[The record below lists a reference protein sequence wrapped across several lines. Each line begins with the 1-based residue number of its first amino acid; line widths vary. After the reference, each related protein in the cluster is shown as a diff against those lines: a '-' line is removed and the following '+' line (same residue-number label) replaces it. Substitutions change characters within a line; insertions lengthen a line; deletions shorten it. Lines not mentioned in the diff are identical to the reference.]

1 METYMTTQ
9 QQDIQIVDIE
19 AELTRL
25 WESRHE
31 KDHIKACLCTL
42 LVYADNRT
50 RMVSLQQIVQSL
62 IEKFPCR
69 IIYILGDKAI
79 QENYLHVTVS
89 NAITGKGNVSI
100 ACDQISIDAS
110 MTQMSRVP
118 FIVLPHLVPD
128 LPIYLLWGV
137 DPTKENDILP
147 KLQKFATR
155 LVFDSS
161 CIDDIQAFSRR
172 MLSLID
178 SQQKLDFMDINWAR
192 LHGWRQA
199 LSQVFDSP
207 TKSEQLRLSKEIEI
221 RFNDKKDQSF
231 LHNEMQAIYLVG
243 WLAAQ
248 MRWKFVFQEKGNEA
262 RILNYANGVNNFTVK
277 LIPQINPNLQPGA
290 ILQVDVAS
298 TDDNFF
304 NLSPMANLPKV
315 MVHVSSLEKCE
326 LPFTVSLPQIK
337 RGSSIIKA
345 ILYFETSA
353 HYRHMLQSIGQIQ

>member
-1 METYMTTQ
+1 MTTQ
-9 QQDIQIVDIE
+9 QEEIQIVDIE

-42 LVYADNRT
+42 VVYSDSQTHMA
-50 RMVSLQQIVQSL
+50 SLQKIVHSF

-69 IIYILGDKAI
+69 IIYIQANKSA
-79 QENYLHVTVS
+79 QENYLHVSVS

-110 MTQMSRVP
+110 MNYMQRVP

-137 DPTKENDILP
+137 DPTIENDILP
-147 KLQKFATR
+147 QLKKFATR

-161 CIDDIQAFSRR
+161 CIDDVHAFSQR
-172 MLSLID
+172 MLKLIE

-192 LHGWRQA
+192 LYGWRQA
-199 LSQVFDSP
+199 LSQVFDTP
-207 TKSEQLRLSKEIEI
+207 EKSEQLRRSKEIEI
-221 RFNDKKDQSF
+221 RYNDKKDDCV
-231 LHNEMQAIYLVG
+231 LHNEIQAIYFQG
-243 WLAAQ
+243 WIAAQ
-248 MRWKFVFQEKGNEA
+248 MQWKFISQKKENGVS
-262 RILNYANGVNNFTVK
+262 ILNYFNGAENFTIK
-277 LIPQINPNLQPGA
+277 LIPQMNPDLPTGT
-290 ILQVDVAS
+290 LMQVDIA
-298 TDDNFF
+298 TFDDNFF

-315 MVHVSSLEKCE
+315 MVHVSSLDKCE
-326 LPFTVSLPQIK
+326 LPFTISLPNIK
-337 RGSSIIKA
+337 RGSFIIKA

-353 HYRHMLQSIGQIQ
+353 HYRHMLQTI

>member
-1 METYMTTQ
+1 MTTQ
-9 QQDIQIVDIE
+9 QEDIQIVDIE
-19 AELTRL
+19 AELARL
-25 WESRHE
+25 WDSRNE

-42 LVYADNRT
+42 LVYSDNKT
-50 RMVSLQQIVQSL
+50 HMASLQQIVQSL

-69 IIYILGDKAI
+69 IIFIQGDKTT
-79 QENYLHVTVS
+79 QQNYLHVNVS

-110 MTQMSRVP
+110 MNQMHRVP

-128 LPIYLLWGV
+128 LPIYLLWGL
-137 DPTKENDILP
+137 DPTKENNILP
-147 KLQKFATR
+147 QLRNFATR

-161 CIDDIQAFSRR
+161 CIDDLQAFSRR
-172 MLSLID
+172 MLTLID
-178 SQQKLDFMDINWAR
+178 SRQKLDFMDMNWAR

-207 TKSEQLRLSKEIEI
+207 AKSQQLRLSKEIEI
-221 RFNDKKDQSF
+221 RYNNKKDECF
-231 LHNEMQAIYLVG
+231 LHNEIQAIYLLG

-248 MRWKFVFQEKGNEA
+248 MQWKFVSQNKENENW
-262 RILNYANGVNNFTVK
+262 ILNYSNGVNNISVK
-277 LIPQINPNLQPGA
+277 FIPQINPNLQSGA
-290 ILQVDVAS
+290 ILQVDIA
-298 TDDNFF
+298 TLDDNFF
-304 NLSPMANLPKV
+304 NLSPMAHLPKV

-326 LPFTVSLPQIK
+326 LPFTISLPDIK

-353 HYRHMLQSIGQIQ
+353 HYRSMLQAIAQIRSVE